1 MAKINALADPSPAP
15 TVGKRGRGRPAGHK
29 ATPETRL
36 RLLDAAESLFA
47 ERGFFGVTTRQ
58 VAVAAEVD
66 DAMIYY
72 HFGNKRGL
80 FDAVFE
86 RRAKLLHRARH
97 DSLLRY
103 VADSNGVLTLDGIIG
118 AFVHPMIDLSQEGG
132 SGWKSYFAL
141 VAQTDNAPW
150 GREII
155 HKFFDS
161 DAYELVAIIRQA
173 RPEVPDADLFWAFSF
188 MAGSLMLAL
197 AETQR
202 VDRLSEGLCQA
213 RRTWTRYATGSCAS
227 ASAGSTQCSRP
238 PSPRRRRTCSSLRP
252 RDTDAPA

>member
-1 MAKINALADPSPAP
+1 MPSELLNVDPTTPRP
-15 TVGKRGRGRPAGHK
+15 KRGRGRPSARSVG
-29 ATPETRL
+29 PETHL
-36 RLLDAAESLFA
+36 RLLDAAERLFA

-58 VAVAAEVD
+58 VAVEAEVD

-72 HFGNKRGL
+72 HFESKRGL

-97 DSLLRY
+97 DSMLRY
-103 VADSNGVLTLDGIIG
+103 VADSNGDLTLEGVVR
-118 AFVHPMIDLSQEGG
+118 AFVYPMIDLSEEGG
-132 SGWKSYFAL
+132 PGWKSYFAL
-141 VAQTDNAPW
+141 VAQTDNSPW

-161 DAYELVAIIRQA
+161 DAYELIAIIRQT
-173 RPEVPDADLFWAFSF
+173 RPGVPDADLFWAFSF

-202 VDRLSEGLCQA
+202 VDRLSQGLCRANDLQA
-213 RRTWTRYATGSCAS
+213 VRERLVRFCVGGFNAVIHAEQAAIVADALVARPLRRPDSKTA
-227 ASAGSTQCSRP
+227 
-238 PSPRRRRTCSSLRP
+238 
-252 RDTDAPA
+252 